1 VERQCLHPC
10 GATKGTSV
18 EIGGGSTG
26 AIARN
31 TALFATAPYQH
42 NTDGD
47 RQYAQ
52 TGRAVFTM
60 RW

>member
-1 VERQCLHPC
+1 
-10 GATKGTSV
+10 V

-31 TALFATAPYQH
+31 TTLFATAAYQH

-47 RQYAQ
+47 HQYARP
-52 TGRAVFTM
+52 GRAGLTV